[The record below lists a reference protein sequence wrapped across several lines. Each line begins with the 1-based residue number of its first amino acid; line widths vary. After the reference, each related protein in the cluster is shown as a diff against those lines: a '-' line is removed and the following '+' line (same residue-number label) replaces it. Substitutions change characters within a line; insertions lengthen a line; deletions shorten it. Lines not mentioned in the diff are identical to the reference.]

1 MDGDRYRSRTLPS
14 THATW
19 KERRAISRILRRRDG
34 VMQGVPNL
42 NTKVDVAFF
51 VATSMG
57 LFRKPLRVSLLAAAD
72 TRAEPWVNRIFAPIA
87 YLANRLGRGK
97 FVWQH
102 LPTTFQVW
110 ADGIDLVVFEEFGS
124 GRRSEERR
132 VGKECVST
140 CGSRGA

>member
-72 TRAEPWVNRIFAPIA
+72 TRAEPWVNRIFAPID
-87 YLANRLGRGK
+87 YLANRLGRG
-97 FVWQH
+97 
-102 LPTTFQVW
+102 
-110 ADGIDLVVFEEFGS
+110 
-124 GRRSEERR
+124 RSEEHTSELQSLMRLSYAVFSLKNKNR
-132 VGKECVST
+132 TKHITHQQLIKNTQPINSQ
-140 CGSRGA
+140 